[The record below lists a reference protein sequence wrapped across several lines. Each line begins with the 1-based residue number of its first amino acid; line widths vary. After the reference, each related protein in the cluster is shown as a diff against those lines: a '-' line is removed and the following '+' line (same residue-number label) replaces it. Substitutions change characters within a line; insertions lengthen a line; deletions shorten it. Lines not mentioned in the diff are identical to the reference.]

1 MRNRPISVFLNS
13 LGISGAEQQAAAR
26 AVLEDERFT
35 RDGKTNMAV
44 HKEPAAEESLRRRLA
59 LHCATTT
66 CRDTLELEQVDAESP
81 RQLLL
86 VERDACEVCGGSAD
100 RRALNEMASAMREG
114 GLSRIVVVGGTD
126 QKAARIQEISPDSIE
141 WRFVDG
147 LRNINERKASS
158 DLQWGHVVVIWATTP
173 LPHRV
178 SNLYSKSSHTIT
190 APTSGIAALA
200 REAARFARG
209 GQPA

>member
-1 MRNRPISVFLNS
+1 MKNRPITVFLNS
-13 LGISGAEQQAAAR
+13 LGISGVEQQAIAR
-26 AVLEDERFT
+26 AVLEDGGFT
-35 RDGKTNMAV
+35 RAGRTNMAV
-44 HKEPAAEESLRRRLA
+44 HKEPAAEESLEAHLA
-59 LHCATTT
+59 FHCSDAMCRENLH
-66 CRDTLELEQVDAESP
+66 EQERHVSEP
-81 RQLLL
+81 RALIL
-86 VERDACEVCGGSAD
+86 VERDACEVCGGSTD

-126 QKAARIQEISPDSIE
+126 QKAARIREISPDSIE

-147 LRNINERKASS
+147 LRNINERNASS

-178 SNLYSKSSHTIT
+178 SNLYSKSAHAIT
-190 APTSGIAALA
+190 APTSGIATLA
-200 REAARFARG
+200 RAAARFARG